1 MELIRHEITTA
12 IPKPRVALRA
22 DRLTLAKRRWRGVAE
37 DGREFGFDLD
47 APLRDGAIF
56 FETESA
62 VYSISQQAEEVFEIA
77 VHDSTQAAR
86 VGWMVGNLHFP
97 IAIENGVVLAPAD
110 PAVRQ
115 LLERE
120 HIHYAAAHKVFRPLN
135 AAAAAH
141 HHHDHHHGH

>member
-1 MELIRHEITTA
+1 MELIRHEITA
-12 IPKPRVALRA
+12 APRKPRVALHP

-37 DGREFGFDLD
+37 DGREFGFDLER
-47 APLRDGAIF
+47 PLRDGAIV

-77 VHDSTQAAR
+77 VHDPMQAAR

-120 HIHYAAAHKVFRPLN
+120 HIHYAAARKVFHPLN

-141 HHHDHHHGH
+141 HHHHHEH